1 MTDPVRRSIHG
12 CGGGIP
18 DTVYCVVLVF
28 SSYTMSGVLMRFRN
42 RGVHGGQ
49 QLFATQQELFY

>member
-1 MTDPVRRSIHG
+1 MVVVEVSLTL
-12 CGGGIP
+12 C
-18 DTVYCVVLVF
+18 TVYCVVLVF
-28 SSYTMSGVLMRFRN
+28 SSYTMSGGLMRFRN